1 MDMIASGK
9 YDERVGDDFNIHN
22 TQFMRLTFVKRLT
35 SAKRIIGE
43 DHYWI
48 NSNEIKILKE

>member
-1 MDMIASGK
+1 MIASGK
-9 YDERVGDDFNIHN
+9 YNDHIGNEYNIRN

-35 SAKRIIGE
+35 SKHRIIGE

-48 NSNEIKILKE
+48 TSNKIKILKD

>member
-1 MDMIASGK
+1 MIASGK
-9 YDERVGDDFNIHN
+9 YNDHVGNTYNILN

-35 SAKRIIGE
+35 SGNRIIGE

-48 NSNEIKILKE
+48 TSDEIKILKD

>member
-9 YDERVGDDFNIHN
+9 YNERIRQYNIRN

-43 DHYWI
+43 DHYWV

>member
-1 MDMIASGK
+1 MIASGK
-9 YDERVGDDFNIHN
+9 YNERVGNVYNIHN
-22 TQFMRLTFVKRLT
+22 TQFMRLAFVKRLT

-48 NSNEIKILKE
+48 TSNTIKILKE

>member
-1 MDMIASGK
+1 MIASGK